1 MKLTQIM
8 NENQENRPL
17 SNEVKKHFLEIV
29 STYNKY
35 QEMMDRKS
43 DLATVAETLG
53 GITEAA
59 RTLAIHEGDDW
70 FDKHTIKR
78 NMSELDKLGKEFD
91 KCAKEA
97 TSLDQRLGGLYE
109 DMGHILSRYY
119 KIGEITEDQMKQRL
133 GIRES
138 KELSINEDA
147 PSEIFADSLLKQIGP
162 FIRKSKFKVNGYSM
176 FETSKEYVISSK
188 PKGIE
193 IHVSKKL
200 DSILESKDGGCGCG
214 CGGTTEST
222 CGCGTH
228 THESVNEG
236 TKPKFKVGDM
246 VKYKGAK
253 ISAKVLKVMPTNWE
267 NGYLIQFQ
275 DTKKKEEAGESS
287 LVSESVNEESIN
299 EAKIYKVIFAGMKEK
314 DAKDFFTMVDGSP
327 KIKAMTRDSGVFKV
341 GNEVTIRFGVGSKQE
356 LELIKKVAK
365 LERLKIVKIDES
377 VNESASKEAMGIAGF
392 TGTRGSAVEDFITKN
407 ELNGKKL
414 FQYVK
419 KGGLKQRMEF
429 VSAIAGNPG
438 NKIQKMIIS
447 KFKLG
452 ESVNEEEELTKF
464 GESVEKLMEKN
475 VPTDAGKWSYYKSQ
489 AKKKFDV
496 YPSAYANGWAAKQYK
511 AAGGGWKKGKSE
523 SVNETELKLG
533 VKYVNKQG
541 KEGFIQTGGSK
552 NPKNW
557 VWFDGKTK
565 HPYDKVKKELKP
577 SKDQKKSGF
586 GDYLKQG
593 GRVWDNVNPTNSPS
607 VNEAKFGYKD
617 STASYIN
624 NHKDEYKQAEKLNKG
639 NEVKF
644 YDALSQM
651 EEKIGH
657 PKFMIFLSNALRGY
671 KVDMYKDPKIKNPQ
685 DAQEALFLLSK

>member
-8 NENQENRPL
+8 NETTRRSNDFFNDSKHGKAIYKLLGGKPFRASVVKDYLERILGKLGDVKGIRAIEFIGKNVGIDSRKYDNKPTRDFIFAVMDGIEALYKSHLDESVAKKTITENQENRPL

-119 KIGEITEDQMKQRL
+119 KMGEITEEQMKERL
-133 GIRES
+133 GMNES
-138 KELSINEDA
+138 
-147 PSEIFADSLLKQIGP
+147 
-162 FIRKSKFKVNGYSM
+162 V
-176 FETSKEYVISSK
+176 
-188 PKGIE
+188 
-193 IHVSKKL
+193 
-200 DSILESKDGGCGCG
+200 GCG

-236 TKPKFKVGDM
+236 KFKVDDLVYNKKTKTVGIVRIGDDKYGE
-246 VKYKGAK
+246 VK
-253 ISAKVLKVMPTNWE
+253 T
-267 NGYLIQFQ
+267 
-275 DTKKKEEAGESS
+275 
-287 LVSESVNEESIN
+287 
-299 EAKIYKVIFAGMKEK
+299 
-314 DAKDFFTMVDGSP
+314 DADGNVDV
-327 KIKAMTRDSGVFKV
+327 D
-341 GNEVTIRFGVGSKQE
+341 E
-356 LELIKKVAK
+356 LEKYNPIKFKHQAK
-365 LERLKIVKIDES
+365 AKAAPSTEKEINKRGLFNPFKNES

-414 FQYVK
+414 FNFIR
-419 KGGLKQRMEF
+419 KGSLKDRMDF
-429 VSAIAGNPG
+429 VTAIAGNPG

-452 ESVNEEEELTKF
+452 ESVVNEEKPGLWANIRAKQKRGEKPAHKNSQAHKDAVKAGKKINKE
-464 GESVEKLMEKN
+464 ESV
-475 VPTDAGKWSYYKSQ
+475 VS
-489 AKKKFDV
+489 
-496 YPSAYANGWAAKQYK
+496 
-511 AAGGGWKKGKSE
+511 
-523 SVNETELKLG
+523 
-533 VKYVNKQG
+533 
-541 KEGFIQTGGSK
+541 
-552 NPKNW
+552 
-557 VWFDGKTK
+557 
-565 HPYDKVKKELKP
+565 
-577 SKDQKKSGF
+577 
-586 GDYLKQG
+586 
-593 GRVWDNVNPTNSPS
+593 
-607 VNEAKFGYKD
+607 EAKFGYKD

-624 NHKDEYKQAEKLNKG
+624 NHKDEFKVAEKLNKG

-644 YDALSQM
+644 YDSLSQM

-685 DAQEALFLLSK
+685 DAQEPLFLLSKLYITLITRD

>member
-119 KIGEITEDQMKQRL
+119 KMGEITEEQMKERL
-133 GIRES
+133 GMNES
-138 KELSINEDA
+138 
-147 PSEIFADSLLKQIGP
+147 
-162 FIRKSKFKVNGYSM
+162 V
-176 FETSKEYVISSK
+176 
-188 PKGIE
+188 
-193 IHVSKKL
+193 
-200 DSILESKDGGCGCG
+200 GCG

-228 THESVNEG
+228 THESVNESVSKTYKIPTQRG
-236 TKPKFKVGDM
+236 TLHIEVEEDTAGVM
-246 VKYKGAK
+246 VDV
-253 ISAKVLKVMPTNWE
+253 IFNRVDLSTTD
-267 NGYLIQFQ
+267 IQFPTG
-275 DTKKKEEAGESS
+275 DVEITKRKKK
-287 LVSESVNEESIN
+287 V
-299 EAKIYKVIFAGMKEK
+299 
-314 DAKDFFTMVDGSP
+314 
-327 KIKAMTRDSGVFKV
+327 
-341 GNEVTIRFGVGSKQE
+341 
-356 LELIKKVAK
+356 K
-365 LERLKIVKIDES
+365 LKES

-407 ELNGKKL
+407 ELDGKKL

-447 KFKLG
+447 KFKMG
-452 ESVNEEEELTKF
+452 ESVNEEKPGLWANIRAKQKR
-464 GESVEKLMEKN
+464 GEKPAHKN
-475 VPTDAGKWSYYKSQ
+475 SQAHKDAVKAGKKIN
-489 AKKKFDV
+489 KE
-496 YPSAYANGWAAKQYK
+496 
-511 AAGGGWKKGKSE
+511 E
-523 SVNETELKLG
+523 SVNEASLKPKKLNQLKKGEKFVFNNTPYEFVELYTSINNAAK
-533 VKYVNKQG
+533 VKTQ
-541 KEGFIQTGGSK
+541 
-552 NPKNW
+552 
-557 VWFDGKTK
+557 DGKTSVVSFGGGVVNK
-565 HPYDKVKKELKP
+565 NTKG
-577 SKDQKKSGF
+577 GF

-593 GRVWDNVNPTNSPS
+593 GRVWDNVNPTNSS
-607 VNEAKFGYKD
+607 SLSEAKFGYKD

-624 NHKDEYKQAEKLNKG
+624 NHKDEFKVAEKMNKG

-644 YDALSQM
+644 YDSLSQM